1 MEENNFF
8 KTMTAS
14 IEQLVDE
21 RINQKLRKLKQDLE
35 YRESDDNGSNNNEYL
50 SIEELSRLTGLRK
63 ATIYGKRSRREIPAY
78 KFGRELRFKRSEVD
92 TWIRSKKLTRLK
104 SMTADER

>member
-1 MEENNFF
+1 MTDYEFF

-21 RINQKLRKLKQDLE
+21 RINQKLRELKQDLE
-35 YRESDDNGSNNNEYL
+35 TREMSQNGNKDEEYM
-50 SIEELSRLTGLRK
+50 SIEDLSRLTGLRK

-78 KFGRELRFKRSEVD
+78 KFGRELRFRKSEVD
-92 TWIRSKKLTRLK
+92 KWIKSKSLTSLQTSK
-104 SMTADER
+104 D